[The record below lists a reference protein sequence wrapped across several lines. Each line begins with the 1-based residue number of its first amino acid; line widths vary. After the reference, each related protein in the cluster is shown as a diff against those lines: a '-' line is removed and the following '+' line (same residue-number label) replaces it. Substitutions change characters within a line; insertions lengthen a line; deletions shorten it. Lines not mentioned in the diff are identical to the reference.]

1 MDKTLGPLVQSF
13 LRGYTKVAVL
23 EASDFVMSPSNRKAF
38 GNANVR
44 LVSSVLDRPL
54 NSLLPPSDMTEKLR
68 TDVFDY
74 IRKLEAKD
82 LEEYATFIYDILGD
96 KSLDSAFN
104 VNRVLD
110 ASPTLERT
118 IDNIWTKALNAQDSV
133 KSESSV

>member
-68 TDVFDY
+68 TDAFDY

-82 LEEYATFIYDILGD
+82 LEEYATKISTPI
-96 KSLDSAFN
+96 S
-104 VNRVLD
+104 
-110 ASPTLERT
+110 T
-118 IDNIWTKALNAQDSV
+118 
-133 KSESSV
+133 SSVGVNTLARETKTTKWTCVVVEERKPQLPEA